1 MKKIFY
7 TFLLISPLLFIS
19 SCEEEY
25 ENAYH
30 GCLDSQACN
39 YNPAA
44 TIDNNSCEYPQIGYD
59 CDYNVI
65 TQIGD
70 TIQGGIVFQINE
82 NGSGLVAAMEDL
94 PDYYE
99 WGPAVTEASN
109 YSSEGYTGWHLPS
122 IGELELMYN
131 MIGQGVDNIGGF
143 EDGVYWSSS
152 GTLGG
157 SEMQAWWAYFGNGIN
172 IDYGYHWTSYRVRP
186 IRSF

>member
-19 SCEEEY
+19 SCEYEED
-25 ENAYH
+25 NSH

-39 YNPAA
+39 YNSLA

-94 PDYYE
+94 PGLYD

-109 YSSEGYTGWHLPS
+109 YTSEGYTGWHLPS

-131 MIGQGVDNIGGF
+131 TIGQGVDNVGGF
-143 EDGVYWSSS
+143 EDEVYWSSS
-152 GTLGG
+152 SNVDGAETR
-157 SEMQAWWAYFGNGIN
+157 AWWVYFGNGN
-172 IDYGYHWTSYRVRP
+172 IDDGYQWTSYIVRP